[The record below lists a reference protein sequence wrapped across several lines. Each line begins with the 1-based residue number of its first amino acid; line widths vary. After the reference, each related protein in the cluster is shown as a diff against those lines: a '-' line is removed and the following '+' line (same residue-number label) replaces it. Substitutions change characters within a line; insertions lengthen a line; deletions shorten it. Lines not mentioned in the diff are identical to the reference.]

1 MNPSHNGAIEQRE
14 NTCYIHLPN
23 DRVAASAP
31 IEEPVAE
38 GQVVERKLAAIFA
51 ADVAEYSRLMGLD
64 EIGTLRRLQAHRVIL
79 DRLIAAH
86 RGRIFNTAG
95 DSVVADFAS
104 AVDAVECAVAVQDS
118 IEKEN
123 EKRPAGEQMRFR
135 IGIHLGD
142 VIVDGENL
150 FGDGVNIAARLQALA
165 EPGGICLSGVVR
177 DQIGSR
183 LPVGLTTLGEQR
195 VKNIAEPVRAFRIGG
210 TPGRVSP
217 SSAARRRR
225 AAIQAGIL
233 APALLILVTAAGS
246 AWWLWPGQHSEPRP
260 LQAQSASAP
269 GQPYTAPRL
278 SIVVL
283 PFANLSNDPQQ
294 EYFVDGITED
304 LTTDLARIDGSQVI
318 ARNTAFTYKGKPV
331 DAKLIGHELG
341 VRYVLEG
348 SIQRS
353 GNQVRINTQL
363 VDAETGAH
371 LWAERFDRDAG
382 DLFALQNEITAR
394 IARALQSQLAIA
406 EARRPPARP
415 DALDYILRGRAVL
428 TRPISRENN
437 EEAVNLFDAA
447 LALDPQSADAAA
459 WLAAALVVRV
469 VDDFSDLPNDDLHR
483 AERLVSQALAMSPNS
498 AVAHY
503 VKGQVLFAQSR
514 CKEAIPEYERA
525 ISLDRSR
532 APAYAR
538 VGFCKFLTG
547 SVDDAIP
554 YFEQAIHLSPHE
566 PAIAPWYGRMGV
578 IYLLRSRTDEAIGWL
593 EKANSENARLAFVH
607 AYLAAGYALKG
618 DTDRARTELAEA
630 QGLSK
635 AYSNLANVEKSTWFD
650 NPQIRAL
657 AEGNYFPGLRRAGI
671 PEE

>member
-1 MNPSHNGAIEQRE
+1 
-14 NTCYIHLPN
+14 
-23 DRVAASAP
+23 
-31 IEEPVAE
+31 VAE

-64 EIGTLRRLQAHRVIL
+64 EVGTLRRLQAYRVVL

-104 AVDAVECAVAVQDS
+104 AVDAVECAVAVQHA

-123 EKRPAGEQMRFR
+123 ENCRVGEQMWFR
-135 IGIHLGD
+135 IGVHLGD
-142 VIVDGENL
+142 VIVDGSNL

-165 EPGGICLSGVVR
+165 RPGGICLSGAVR
-177 DQIGSR
+177 DQIGPR
-183 LPVGLTTLGEQR
+183 LPVAFTALGEQR
-195 VKNIAEPVRAFRIGG
+195 VKNIAEPVRAFRV
-210 TPGRVSP
+210 GRVGDRDSRVP
-217 SSAARRRR
+217 AVSRRR
-225 AAIQAGIL
+225 AAVRVGIL
-233 APALLILVTAAGS
+233 APLFLLLVAAAS
-246 AWWLWPGQHSEPRP
+246 ATWWLWPGQRSEPRP
-260 LQAQSASAP
+260 ASAIASVP
-269 GQPYTAPRL
+269 RPNTAPRL

-294 EYFVDGITED
+294 EYFADGITED
-304 LTTDLARIDGSQVI
+304 LTTDVARIQGSMVI
-318 ARNTAFTYKGKPV
+318 ARNTAFTYKGKAV
-331 DAKLIGHELG
+331 DAKQIGRELG

-348 SIQRS
+348 SVQRA
-353 GNQVRINTQL
+353 GNQVRINAQL
-363 VDAETGAH
+363 VDTETGAQI
-371 LWAERFDRDAG
+371 WGDRFDRDAA

-406 EARRPPARP
+406 EARRPTDHP

-428 TRPISRENN
+428 TRPISKENSD
-437 EEAVNLFDAA
+437 EAVTLFETA
-447 LALDPQSADAAA
+447 LALDPKSADAAT
-459 WLAAALVVRV
+459 WLAATLAFRV
-469 VDDFSDLPNDDLHR
+469 TDEMSDFPGEDLRR
-483 AERLVSQALAMSPNS
+483 AEKLVAQALAASPNS
-498 AVAHY
+498 ALAHY

-514 CKEAIPEYERA
+514 CAEAIPEYETA

-538 VGFCKFLTG
+538 LGWCKFLTG
-547 SVDDAIP
+547 SVDQAIP
-554 YFEQAIHLSPHE
+554 YFEEAIHLSPHE

-578 IYLLRSRTDEAIGWL
+578 IYLLQSHTNEAISWL
-593 EKANSENARLAFVH
+593 EKANSENAGLAFVH

-618 DTDRARTELAEA
+618 ETERARSELAEA

-635 AYSNLANVEKSTWFD
+635 LYSSLARVQQYTWYD

-657 AEGNYFPGLRRAGI
+657 AEATYFPGLRRAGI
-671 PEE
+671 PEG

>member
-1 MNPSHNGAIEQRE
+1 M
-14 NTCYIHLPN
+14 
-23 DRVAASAP
+23 
-31 IEEPVAE
+31 AE

-64 EIGTLRRLQAHRVIL
+64 EVGTLRRLQAYRVIL
-79 DRLIAAH
+79 DGLIAAH

-104 AVDAVECAVAVQDS
+104 AVDAVECVVAVQHAL
-118 IEKEN
+118 EKEN
-123 EKRPAGEQMRFR
+123 ENRPAEEQMWFR
-135 IGIHLGD
+135 IGVHLGD

-165 EPGGICLSGVVR
+165 QPGGICLSGAVR
-177 DQIGSR
+177 DQIGTR
-183 LPVGLTTLGEQR
+183 LAVAFTALGEQR
-195 VKNIAEPVRAFRIGG
+195 VKNIAEPVRAFRVAGRGG
-210 TPGRVSP
+210 GLGPTPVVG
-217 SSAARRRR
+217 RRRR
-225 AAIQAGIL
+225 ALRAGML
-233 APALLILVTAAGS
+233 APALLLLIAAAS
-246 AWWLWPGQHSEPRP
+246 AMWWLWPGHHSEPRP
-260 LQAQSASAP
+260 ASAVAP
-269 GQPYTAPRL
+269 VTQASTAPRL

-294 EYFVDGITED
+294 EYFADGITED
-304 LTTDLARIDGSQVI
+304 LTTDVARIQGSMVI
-318 ARNTAFTYKGKPV
+318 ARNTAFTYKGKAV
-331 DAKLIGHELG
+331 DAKQIGRELG

-348 SIQRS
+348 SVQRA
-353 GNQVRINTQL
+353 GDQLRINAQL
-363 VDAETGAH
+363 VDTETGAQI
-371 LWAERFDRDAG
+371 WGDRFDRNAA

-406 EARRPPARP
+406 EARRPTDHP

-428 TRPISRENN
+428 TRPISKENSD
-437 EEAVNLFDAA
+437 EAVTLFETA
-447 LALDPQSADAAA
+447 LALDPKSADAAT
-459 WLAAALVVRV
+459 WLAVTPAFRV
-469 VDDFSDLPNDDLHR
+469 TDEMSDFPEEDLHR
-483 AERLVSQALAMSPNS
+483 AEKLVAQALASSPNS
-498 AVAHY
+498 ALAHY

-514 CKEAIPEYERA
+514 CGEAIPEYERA

-538 VGFCKFLTG
+538 LGWCKFLTG
-547 SVDDAIP
+547 SVDAAIP

-578 IYLLRSRTDEAIGWL
+578 IYLLQSHTDEAISWL

-618 DTDRARTELAEA
+618 ETERARSELAEA

-635 AYSNLANVEKSTWFD
+635 LYSSLGRVEKYTWYD
-650 NPQIRAL
+650 NPAIRAL
-657 AEGNYFPGLRRAGI
+657 AEATYFPGLRRAGI
-671 PEE
+671 PEG